1 MGEPDVQ
8 EVSIADDMAGKIR
21 VRGANEEVAHLDST
35 RWIRSLVS
43 LFILL
48 FCTMVALHI
57 SKTKNHVAG
66 VVGRMYL
73 ENTT

>member
-8 EVSIADDMAGKIR
+8 EASIADDIAGKIR
-21 VRGANEEVAHLDST
+21 MRGANEVPHLDST
-35 RWIRSLVS
+35 RWMRSLVS